1 MFLSPLMQIRNSC
14 YALCELELA
23 LTTSPSA
30 AIDFPEEAGDS
41 PLYVSGRAGGGHI
54 REGAGEGLTSLQ
66 SFLEV
71 FTLSP
76 LQSVRLPA
84 VESVH

>member
-1 MFLSPLMQIRNSC
+1 MQIRNSY

-23 LTTSPSA
+23 LTTSPSG

-41 PLYVSGRAGGGHI
+41 PLDVSGCAGGGRI

-66 SFLEV
+66 SFLDLLYT
-71 FTLSP
+71 FSFAKHQTP
-76 LQSVRLPA
+76 CC
-84 VESVH
+84 